1 METTLNEYMTAGV
14 FAFMVVFTRIGAAMT
29 IMPGVGDSF
38 TPANIRLYIALG
50 LSVCLAP
57 LMMDSVPNPLPST
70 AGLLLLLSMEF
81 IIGLF
86 FGTIARIFMTA
97 LDTAGMIISMQ
108 SGLSNAQL
116 FNPALSSQG
125 SLIGAFLSVTGV
137 MVLFAANMH
146 HLLFYGLVGSY
157 ELFPVG
163 VVPDAGSM
171 AEMVAGAIGASFKIG
186 LQLSTPFI
194 IIGMLLFI
202 AMGVLTRLM
211 PQIQVFMLAMPLQ
224 IVMSLVLLALVISS
238 MYMYWISQFEEGMIY
253 FLQNAPET
261 GTPPPTMP
269 GMPGMPSMPATP

>member
-1 METTLNEYMTAGV
+1 METTLNEYMTMGV

-70 AGLLLLLSMEF
+70 AGLLLLLGMEF
-81 IIGLF
+81 IVGLF
-86 FGTIARIFMTA
+86 FGTVARIFMTA

-125 SLIGAFLSVTGV
+125 SLIGAFLSISGV
-137 MVLFAANMH
+137 VVLFAANMH

-171 AEMVAGAIGASFKIG
+171 AEMIAGAIAASFKIG
-186 LQLSTPFI
+186 LQLSAPFI
-194 IIGMLLFI
+194 VIGMMLYI

-224 IVMSLVLLALVISS
+224 ILLSLVLLALVISS
-238 MYMYWISQFEEGMIY
+238 MYLYWVGQFEQGMIY
-253 FLQNAPET
+253 FFQNAPET
-261 GTPPPTMP
+261 GTAPQMP
-269 GMPGMPSMPATP
+269 DMPSLPAMPPAP

>member
-57 LMMDSVPNPLPST
+57 LMMPMMPNPLPHT
-70 AGLLLLLSMEF
+70 AGLLALLGMEF
-81 IIGLF
+81 IVGLF

-116 FNPALSSQG
+116 FNPAFSSQG
-125 SLIGAFLSVTGV
+125 SLVGAFLSVTGV
-137 MVLFAANMH
+137 VILFAANMH

-157 ELFPVG
+157 NLFPVG

-171 AEMVAGAIGASFKIG
+171 AEMIAGAIAASFKIG
-186 LQLSTPFI
+186 VQISAPFI
-194 IIGMLLFI
+194 VVGMLLYI
-202 AMGVLTRLM
+202 AMGVLSRLM
-211 PQIQVFMLAMPLQ
+211 PQIQVFMIAIPLQ
-224 IVMSLVLLALVISS
+224 IILSLVLLAMVVSS
-238 MYMYWISQFEEGMIY
+238 IYLYWLGQFENGMIY
-253 FLQNAPET
+253 FLSNAPEIDT
-261 GTPPPTMP
+261 APKMP
-269 GMPGMPSMPATP
+269 DMPAMPPGPGAPR